1 MSLEPKAIHPGKILL
16 DEVMRPLGVSRNR
29 LARDIDVPVGRVSA
43 IVSGSRAITADT
55 ALRLAKYFGTTAEL
69 WLKLQADYELA
80 VARAGMWKNIDPRVR
95 VFDARQVNVPA
106 DAAEEPV
113 PAAPAAST
121 TPVGQEEPVGLEE
134 REHDPDPVDE
144 SDLEHEEPASLE
156 LTERLDPP
164 PFNVPRRTA
173 SDAQPD
179 EPIPF
184 ELTNRVDL
192 PAPTQLVAAT
202 DTPFE
207 PEYWDEDEPEYET
220 DDVSIPEPPKQ
231 GVA

>member
-1 MSLEPKAIHPGKILL
+1 MSLEPKTIHPGKILL

-80 VARAGMWKNIDPRVR
+80 VARAGMWRTIDPRVR
-95 VFDARQVNVPA
+95 VFDAYQANIPA
-106 DAAEEPV
+106 DAGEEPT
-113 PAAPAAST
+113 PSAPAPSIA
-121 TPVGQEEPVGLEE
+121 PVGLAEGE
-134 REHDPDPVDE
+134 QDPDFPDPDFIDE
-144 SDLEHEEPASLE
+144 FDLEHDEPVSLE

-173 SDAQPD
+173 SDEQPD

-192 PAPTQLVAAT
+192 PVPTPRVATT
-202 DTPFE
+202 DTSFE
-207 PEYWDEDEPEYET
+207 PEYWDEEEPEYET